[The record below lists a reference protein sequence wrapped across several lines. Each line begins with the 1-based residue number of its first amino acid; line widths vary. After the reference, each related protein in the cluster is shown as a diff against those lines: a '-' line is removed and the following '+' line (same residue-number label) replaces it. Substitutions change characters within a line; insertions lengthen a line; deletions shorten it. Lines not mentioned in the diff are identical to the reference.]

1 MASINL
7 TVNGVARSDAF
18 AAKDCRRHLLG
29 VLVSRAL
36 QRAVRRAP
44 S

>member
-7 TVNGVARSDAF
+7 TVNGTVLPAPF
-18 AAKDCRRHLLG
+18 AAKDYRRHLLG
-29 VLVSRAL
+29 VLVSRAV

>member
-7 TVNGVARSDAF
+7 TVNDTVLSDIF
-18 AAKDCRRHLLG
+18 AAEDYRRHLLG
-29 VLVSRAL
+29 VLVSRAV
-36 QRAVRRAP
+36 QRAP

>member
-7 TVNGVARSDAF
+7 IVNGVARSDAF
-18 AAKDCRRHLLG
+18 AAKDYRRHLLG
-29 VLVSRAL
+29 VLVSRAV